1 MKEGKYEEL
10 FFILRFLEFLQTG
23 QKKERGE
30 MNWIDFVLIGLLLI
44 AIFIGSKR
52 GLFSGLMGVAGLMAG
67 VIFATD
73 YVDWITAKFLSH
85 MKVSTVMVAF
95 MGFIVT
101 MVLIYV
107 CAKLLGYI
115 FYKVASLKS
124 LGNLDK
130 VGGAIMGIF
139 NGWIILGVML
149 FLFIFL
155 PLPSS
160 FVNQIDNS
168 FFAPGMRGVVP
179 MIYDESTFLHPNS
192 PNLVNKM
199 RKALKAEPRDN
210 SKGIGEF
217 TTDKS
222 SVSRIISSMEEYFGS

>member
-1 MKEGKYEEL
+1 
-10 FFILRFLEFLQTG
+10 
-23 QKKERGE
+23 
-30 MNWIDFVLIGLLLI
+30 MNWIDFVLIGLLLV

-139 NGWIILGVML
+139 NGWIILGVIL

-155 PLPSS
+155 PLPSA
-160 FVNQIDNS
+160 FVNQIDKS

-199 RKALKAEPRDN
+199 RKALKAEPSDK
-210 SKGIGEF
+210 SKGIGAF
-217 TTDKS
+217 STDQS
-222 SVSRIISSMEEYFGS
+222 SVSRIIGSMEEYFGS

>member
-1 MKEGKYEEL
+1 
-10 FFILRFLEFLQTG
+10 
-23 QKKERGE
+23 
-30 MNWIDFVLIGLLLI
+30 MNWIDFVLIGLLLV

-95 MGFIVT
+95 MGFVVT

-139 NGWIILGVML
+139 NGWIILGVIL

-160 FVNQIDNS
+160 FVDQMNKS

-199 RKALKAEPRDN
+199 KKALKAEPSDN

>member
-199 RKALKAEPRDN
+199 RKALKAEPSDN

>member
-1 MKEGKYEEL
+1 
-10 FFILRFLEFLQTG
+10 
-23 QKKERGE
+23 

-44 AIFIGSKR
+44 AIFLGSRR

-67 VIFATD
+67 VIFSTN
-73 YVDWITAKFLSH
+73 YLDWITSKFLSH

-101 MVLIYV
+101 FVIIYI

-130 VGGAIMGIF
+130 VGGAVMGIF
-139 NGWIILGVML
+139 NGWIILGVIL

-155 PLPSS
+155 PLPQG
-160 FVNQIDNS
+160 FVNQINNS
-168 FFAPGMRGVVP
+168 FLAPGMRGVVP
-179 MIYDESTFLHPNS
+179 MIYDESTPLHPHS

-199 RKALKAEPRDN
+199 KNALRTQPSENA
-210 SKGIGEF
+210 KGVGQF
-217 TTDKS
+217 PTDQS
-222 SVSRIISSMEEYFGS
+222 SVSRIIGSMEEYFGS

>member
-1 MKEGKYEEL
+1 
-10 FFILRFLEFLQTG
+10 
-23 QKKERGE
+23 
-30 MNWIDFVLIGLLLI
+30 MNWIDFVLIGLLLM

-67 VIFATD
+67 VIFATN

-101 MVLIYV
+101 LVLIYV

-115 FYKVASLKS
+115 FYKIASLKS

-130 VGGAIMGIF
+130 VGGAIMGVF
-139 NGWIILGVML
+139 NGWIILGVIL

-160 FVNQIDNS
+160 FINQMDNS

-199 RKALKAEPRDN
+199 RKALKAEPSDN

-222 SVSRIISSMEEYFGS
+222 SVSRIIGSMEEYFGS

>member
-1 MKEGKYEEL
+1 
-10 FFILRFLEFLQTG
+10 
-23 QKKERGE
+23 

-139 NGWIILGVML
+139 NGWIILGVIL

-160 FVNQIDNS
+160 FVNQIDKS

-192 PNLVNKM
+192 PSLVSKM
-199 RKALKAEPRDN
+199 KKALKAEPSDD

-217 TTDKS
+217 STDKS
-222 SVSRIISSMEEYFGS
+222 SVSRIIGSMEEYFGS